1 MADSLLTGSLL
12 SLVNHV
18 AAGYLFLIEV
28 VGDASAIADRQD
40 VGCVTKWKNLAR
52 IYKLNRGVDEEEAD
66 AVEVVERI

>member
-1 MADSLLTGSLL
+1 MA
-12 SLVNHV
+12 NHV

-52 IYKLNRGVDEEEAD
+52 IYKLNRGVDEEDAD
-66 AVEVVERI
+66 DVEGIQI